1 MATTFADPIKSS
13 VLNLAIGSFL
23 SGQFLMLGLQYTMRG
38 EALGALLLMVPLLV
52 AVSIG
57 HAARIL
63 RAFAALRRSQARP

>member
-1 MATTFADPIKSS
+1 METTFADRIKSS

-23 SGQFLMLGLQYTMRG
+23 SGQFLMLGLWFAMRG

-57 HAARIL
+57 HAARIMREVAAHE
-63 RAFAALRRSQARP
+63 RAEAAT